1 MLPPPLWEYTR
12 APWYFGLLVKK
23 FRCDPQ
29 LALQVADVMHDKTN
43 LPISRAEIKR
53 QKQVGIA
60 AARVHIPIVSNSI
73 APTARATVPSDCSS
87 ADGYSSSVAV
97 VPSVQQ
103 KQLPWAKVTASK
115 ALKEKTNIA
124 KRMRK
129 MEELAQG
136 MSLLEKMRQA
146 IGPSF
151 ENEYKARVRTL
162 YAALPDFNTF
172 DNAVDV
178 IDVDA
183 EEDMMPTFKP
193 RRGRLGCR
201 KLRSSRKWTLLCQLK
216 LIKRILSVERN
227 GWWICFLNPL
237 SMHRQLVM
245 RSIFQSMMMMEI
257 LLALLFNQRGL
268 DWLLSL
274 LRS

>member
-1 MLPPPLWEYTR
+1 MPT
-12 APWYFGLLVKK
+12 
-23 FRCDPQ
+23 
-29 LALQVADVMHDKTN
+29 
-43 LPISRAEIKR
+43 
-53 QKQVGIA
+53 
-60 AARVHIPIVSNSI
+60 SI
-73 APTARATVPSDCSS
+73 ASTARATVPSDCSS
-87 ADGYSSSVAV
+87 ADGYSSVAV

-129 MEELAQG
+129 IEELARG

-162 YAALPDFNTF
+162 YAALPDFTTF

-183 EEDMMPTFKP
+183 EEDMMPTSKTKKRPFE
-193 RRGRLGCR
+193 L
-201 KLRSSRKWTLLCQLK
+201 QEVE
-216 LIKRILSVERN
+216 IKQEVDSPLSVETDEADFER
-227 GWWICFLNPL
+227 GTQW
-237 SMHRQLVM
+237 LVDLLPKPTIHAPPV
-245 RSIFQSMMMMEI
+245 SDEENVSVNDDDGNLVGIIVQSKRAR
-257 LLALLFNQRGL
+257 LAAEPAEKLKKK
-268 DWLLSL
+268 
-274 LRS
+274 